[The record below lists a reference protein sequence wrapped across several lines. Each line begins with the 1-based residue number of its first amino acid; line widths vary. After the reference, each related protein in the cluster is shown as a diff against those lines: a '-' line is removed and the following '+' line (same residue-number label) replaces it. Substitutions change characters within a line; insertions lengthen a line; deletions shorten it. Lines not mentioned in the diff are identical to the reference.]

1 MTGTK
6 LHWIDGPWPGKLA
19 IASRPRG
26 GDWLDEE
33 MAAWRRESV
42 DMVGSLLTGDEN
54 LDLELIEED
63 AAAKAHAMAF
73 SRFAIPDR
81 GVPASEARFS
91 EFVAKLDEELSAG
104 RNVVIHCRQ
113 GVGRSG
119 LVAGCL
125 LVGKGVEPSRAVQ
138 RISAAR
144 GVQVPETPAQ
154 QQWMNQYAAT
164 AVAPHHE

>member
-1 MTGTK
+1 MIGTH
-6 LHWIDGPWPGKLA
+6 LYWIDGPWPGKLA
-19 IASRPRG
+19 IAARPRG

-33 MAAWRRESV
+33 MAAWRREGV
-42 DMVGSLLTGDEN
+42 NVVGSLLTGDEN
-54 LDLELIEED
+54 LDLELVAED
-63 AAAKAHAMAF
+63 TAAKSHAIAF

-81 GVPASEARFS
+81 GVPASETRFS
-91 EFVAKLDEELSAG
+91 EFVAELDEELSAG

-125 LVGKGVEPSRAVQ
+125 LVGKGVEPGRAVQ

-144 GVQVPETPAQ
+144 GVQVPETPEQ
-154 QQWMNQYAAT
+154 QRWMNQYAAT
-164 AVAPHHE
+164 VAR